1 MGRDSVAMLVAATAD
16 VHKTSHSII
25 LLIVCCV
32 EQTKKKK
39 EKKSC
44 SVPFFFF
51 LCIRL
56 RAVWRF
62 DGNVHCFS
70 NVAECKK
77 ASIFEQLWWGAFPD
91 VCTGAASLPLSLI
104 FFWNQMQ
111 WLWQTWKSGNTLVV
125 PPCRSLAR
133 LSLALVRVSCS
144 FKC

>member
-1 MGRDSVAMLVAATAD
+1 MAMLVAATAD

-32 EQTKKKK
+32 EQTKKN
-39 EKKSC
+39 
-44 SVPFFFF
+44 PALYLFFF

-77 ASIFEQLWWGAFPD
+77 ASIFEQLW
-91 VCTGAASLPLSLI
+91 
-104 FFWNQMQ
+104 
-111 WLWQTWKSGNTLVV
+111 
-125 PPCRSLAR
+125 
-133 LSLALVRVSCS
+133 
-144 FKC
+144 